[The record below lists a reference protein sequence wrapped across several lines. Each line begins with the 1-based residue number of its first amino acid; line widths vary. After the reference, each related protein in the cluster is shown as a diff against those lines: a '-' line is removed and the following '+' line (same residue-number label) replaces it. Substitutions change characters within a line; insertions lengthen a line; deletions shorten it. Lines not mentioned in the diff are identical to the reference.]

1 MLNSILQIDSRQVI
15 QVKTTAMREL
25 TGLPVVFTA
34 DYDYNGHSYMLFID
48 KKTGRC
54 FVEDNETAVRSEITL
69 AADGKTAVF
78 VKLKE
83 TV

>member
-1 MLNSILQIDSRQVI
+1 MNLNSALQIGSRQVI
-15 QVKTTAMREL
+15 QVKTHAMREL

-34 DYDYNGHSYMLFID
+34 DYDYKGRSYMLFID

-69 AADGKTAVF
+69 SKNGKNAI
-78 VKLKE
+78 LKE
-83 TV
+83 IK